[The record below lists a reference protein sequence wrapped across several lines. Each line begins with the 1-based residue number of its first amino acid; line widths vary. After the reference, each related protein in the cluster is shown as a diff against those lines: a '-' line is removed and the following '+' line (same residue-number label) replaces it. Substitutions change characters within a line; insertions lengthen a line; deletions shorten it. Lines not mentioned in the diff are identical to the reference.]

1 MSNRHSRNPF
11 FPLTAILS
19 AVFVVTN
26 LALVASM
33 LGDPLAP
40 LAQLLD
46 RYGTNLIVIEV
57 AAILLSGLLALTV
70 DRAQTRQQ
78 QNSNLPPRN
87 EHRSPPLTSD
97 SITPS
102 DL

>member
-1 MSNRHSRNPF
+1 MSNRPSRNPF

-40 LAQLLD
+40 LAQWLD
-46 RYGTNLIVIEV
+46 RHGTKLIVIQV
-57 AAILLSGLLALTV
+57 VAILLSGLLALSV
-70 DRAQTRQQ
+70 DRAQTRRQ
-78 QNSNLPPRN
+78 QNSNLPPRDD
-87 EHRSPPLTSD
+87 HRTPPPTSD
-97 SITPS
+97 F
-102 DL
+102 